1 MKKLCVILSVVV
13 LVAAVLA
20 GVFYVRTGNLN
31 NDLTA
36 VKADM
41 ETKTAELTSAKA
53 SIESMTA
60 EIAALNEQLTAA
72 QGDAEAKAAEIA
84 TLTEQLTA
92 AQNDAEAKAAEAAAR
107 AEKEKNKAEKAAQ
120 KAKAAPAPAEPA
132 AEISFEHFK
141 AADLRV
147 GTVRVCE
154 RHPNADRIL
163 RLEIDFGEGQ
173 PRQILSGL
181 AEYFAPEE
189 LVGRQVCAVLNLA
202 PRKIRGLVSH
212 GMVLTAEQEGRLVLL
227 QPGGPM
233 PDGSRIG

>member
-72 QGDAEAKAAEIA
+72 QGDA
-84 TLTEQLTA
+84 
-92 AQNDAEAKAAEAAAR
+92 
-107 AEKEKNKAEKAAQ
+107 
-120 KAKAAPAPAEPA
+120 
-132 AEISFEHFK
+132 
-141 AADLRV
+141 
-147 GTVRVCE
+147 
-154 RHPNADRIL
+154 
-163 RLEIDFGEGQ
+163 
-173 PRQILSGL
+173 
-181 AEYFAPEE
+181 
-189 LVGRQVCAVLNLA
+189 
-202 PRKIRGLVSH
+202 
-212 GMVLTAEQEGRLVLL
+212 
-227 QPGGPM
+227 
-233 PDGSRIG
+233 